1 MKELARRYAE
11 ALYEIFPEEEKL
23 ARAAASLRDCP
34 ELWEALI
41 SPVVRS
47 AEKEAVLSRLPLPA
61 LAGEPHLLRFLQV
74 LAWRGRMALLPEIV
88 DQFHGLSL
96 KGQNAAAAT
105 LTWARQPEAGELE
118 KLQDWLCQKFQKSR
132 IDFNLRL
139 DPALLGGFTLE
150 IEGVTYDQS
159 IRGRLARL
167 ARHLEEGGICH
178 EQKCWSRGDSHRFTG
193 GNIGI

>member
-11 ALYEIFPEEEKL
+11 ALYETFPEEEKL
-23 ARAAASLRDCP
+23 TQAAASLQDCP
-34 ELWEALI
+34 ELWQALI

-47 AEKEAVLSRLPLPA
+47 AEKEAVLSRLPFPN
-61 LAGEPHLLRFLQV
+61 LAVEPHLLRFLQV
-74 LAWRGRMALLPEIV
+74 LARRGRMTLLPEIV
-88 DQFHGLSL
+88 NQFHDLSL
-96 KGQNAAAAT
+96 KGQNAAGAT
-105 LTWARQPEAGELE
+105 VTWARQPEAGELE

-139 DPALLGGFTLE
+139 DPSLLGGFTLE

-167 ARHLEEGGICH
+167 ARHLEEGG
-178 EQKCWSRGDSHRFTG
+178 DLP
-193 GNIGI
+193 